1 MKIKN
6 IVLTI
11 VIILHGIFSLIFFKL
26 FDHFY
31 GERTS
36 PFHII
41 IHIGDG
47 LIQQVGE
54 MLKQFLLSYHL
65 SGLVDLVYHTFIYG
79 RDSLILIEH

>member
-1 MKIKN
+1 MVFFLLFFLN
-6 IVLTI
+6 CL
-11 VIILHGIFSLIFFKL
+11 II
-26 FDHFY
+26 FY